1 MTPQS
6 NFMVLGTINPQREA
20 ELSRLLESMNE
31 APGRVNANNALVPF
45 GQFDT
50 LHVARFVILKDNSLD
65 DVGVYDLP
73 RRDYPLYLAFLG
85 NLDGDA
91 DTFLEDVARRAST
104 GLRAIFSCCKG
115 FASDTDLVDWMKR
128 NSRFPVAAYTNW
140 RGRTVRRIREDAALR
155 EALEQCVQSN
165 AAALAGLSPREIH
178 AALQRFVSAEKFAG
192 RLTLSGERPTPLSW
206 RIDNLLRLTVP
217 PLLTLLA
224 SPILIPVALIF
235 LIRVRRLEKTD
246 PELCFR
252 VDQAYSDGLAKLE
265 DHDVTNQFSV
275 MGSIKP
281 GTVRLWTAIFVLRLV
296 DYFARHIFNR
306 GRLARIRTI
315 HFARW
320 VFLDGRK
327 RMAFFSDYD
336 GSLES
341 YMDDFINKVGF
352 GLNVVFSNGIG
363 YPRTNW
369 LILDGCADEIKYK
382 EFLRRHTIPT
392 QVWYKAYAGL
402 TAVDLERNIRI
413 RQGLESPSLSD
424 QEARE
429 WIALL

>member
-1 MTPQS
+1 
-6 NFMVLGTINPQREA
+6 MVLGTINPQREA
-20 ELSRLLESMNE
+20 ELQRLLESMND
-31 APGRVNANNALVPF
+31 APGHVNANNTLVPF

-50 LHVARFVILKDNSLD
+50 LHFARFVILRDNSLD
-65 DVGVYDLP
+65 DVRAHGLP
-73 RRDYPLYLAFLG
+73 RRDYPLYLAFVG

-115 FASDTDLVDWMKR
+115 FAYDTDLVDWMKR

-140 RGRTVRRIREDAALR
+140 LGRTVRRIREEAALR
-155 EALEQCVQSN
+155 DALEKYVQSN
-165 AAALAGLSPREIH
+165 EAALAGLSPRQIH
-178 AALQRFVSAEKFAG
+178 AALRRFVNTEKSAG
-192 RLTLSGERPTPLSW
+192 RLTLSAESSTPLRW
-206 RIDNLLRLTVP
+206 RVENLLRLIGP
-217 PLLTLLA
+217 PLLSLLA
-224 SPILIPVALIF
+224 SPILIPVGLVF
-235 LIRVRRLEKTD
+235 LIRVRHLEKTD

-281 GTVRLWTAIFVLRLV
+281 GTVRLWTAIFILRLV
-296 DYFARHIFNR
+296 DYFARHVFNR

-320 VFLDGRK
+320 VFIDDRK
-327 RMAFFSDYD
+327 RMVFFSDYD

-369 LILDGCADEIKYK
+369 LIFDGCADEIKYK

-392 QVWYKAYAGL
+392 QVWYKAYPGL
-402 TAVDLERNIRI
+402 TAGDLERNIRI
-413 RQGLESPSLSD
+413 RRGLESSSLSD
-424 QEARE
+424 QAARE
-429 WIALL
+429 WVALL

>member
-6 NFMVLGTINPQREA
+6 TFMVLGAILPHREA
-20 ELSRLLESMNE
+20 ELRQLLDSMNHS
-31 APGRVNANNALVPF
+31 PGRVNANNALVPF
-45 GQFDT
+45 GEFET
-50 LHVARFVILKDNSLD
+50 LHFARFVILQDNSLD
-65 DVGVYDLP
+65 DVLAHGLP

-85 NLDGDA
+85 TLDGDRNA
-91 DTFLEDVARRAST
+91 FLKDVSRRASP

-115 FASDTDLVDWMKR
+115 FGSDTDLLDWMRR
-128 NSRFPVAAYTNW
+128 NSRFPIAAYTNYL
-140 RGRTVRRIREDAALR
+140 GRTVRQVREEAALR
-155 EALEQCVQSN
+155 EALERYVQSN
-165 AAALAGLSPREIH
+165 EAALAGLSPLKVH
-178 AALQRFVSAEKFAG
+178 AALRRFVEAEKSAR
-192 RLTLSGERPTPLSW
+192 RLRLSHETATPLRW
-206 RIDNLLRLTVP
+206 RISNCLRFIGP
-217 PLLTLLA
+217 PFLSLLA
-224 SPILIPVALIF
+224 SPILIPVGLIF
-235 LIRVRRLEKTD
+235 LSRIRRLEKTD

-252 VDQAYSDGLAKLE
+252 VDQAHSDNLAQFE

-275 MGSIKP
+275 MGSLKP
-281 GTVRLWTAIFVLRLV
+281 GPVRLWTAIFVLRIV
-296 DYFARHIFNR
+296 DYTARYLYKR

-369 LILDGCADEIKYK
+369 LIFDGCADELKYK

-392 QVWYKAYAGL
+392 QVWYKAYPGQ
-402 TAVDLERNIRI
+402 TAVDLERNSRI
-413 RQGLESPSLSD
+413 RKGLESSLSD
-424 QEARE
+424 QQAGE
-429 WIALL
+429 WLALL

>member
-1 MTPQS
+1 
-6 NFMVLGTINPQREA
+6 MVLGTINPQREA
-20 ELSRLLESMNE
+20 ELRGLLESMNE
-31 APGRVNANNALVPF
+31 APGRVNAKNALVPF

-50 LHVARFVILKDNSLD
+50 LHFARFVILKDNSLD
-65 DVGVYDLP
+65 DVLAHGLP

-85 NLDGDA
+85 TLDGDP
-91 DTFLEDVARRAST
+91 DTFLKDVATRAST
-104 GLRAIFSCCKG
+104 GLRAIFSCCRG
-115 FASDTDLVDWMKR
+115 LAPDTDLVDWMKR
-128 NSRFPVAAYTNW
+128 NSRFPIAAYTNW
-140 RGRTVRRIREDAALR
+140 LGRTVRRVREDAALR
-155 EALEQCVQSN
+155 EALEQYLQSS
-165 AAALAGLSPREIH
+165 AAALAGLSPREVH
-178 AALQRFVSAEKFAG
+178 SALRRFVSAEKSAG
-192 RLTLSGERPTPLSW
+192 RLTLSAERPTPLRW
-206 RIDNLLRLTVP
+206 RIDNLLRLIGP

-224 SPILIPVALIF
+224 SPILIPLSLIF

-252 VDQAYSDGLAKLE
+252 VDQAHSDGLASLE

-320 VFLDGRK
+320 VFLDDKK
-327 RMAFFSDYD
+327 RMVFFSDYD

-363 YPRTNW
+363 YPRTNF
-369 LILDGCADEIKYK
+369 LIFDGCADELKYK

-392 QVWYKAYAGL
+392 QVWYKAYPGL

-413 RQGLESPSLSD
+413 RRGVESSSLSD
-424 QEARE
+424 QEARD
-429 WIALL
+429 WVALL